1 MTNILIVEDDPMVQ
15 FIHRNYLEKIGT
27 FTNIYSSETIAEARN
42 LIATRSIQLI
52 LLDIRLKDGNGID
65 LLTELRRT
73 KQTVDV
79 ILITAAN
86 EVEIVNDALHLGVID
101 YLIKPFTLQRFE
113 KSIHRFYAKNRMFD
127 SDQLNQNQ
135 LDAYL
140 EPQPHASAPLEL
152 DKGLSM
158 ATLKIIQNA
167 IAQLPQPFTVPQL
180 TAKTGLSH
188 VSVRKYLNFL
198 ETHRFLKSDT
208 IYRKTGRPFKTYQ
221 LLTTLPI

>member
-1 MTNILIVEDDPMVQ
+1 MTSILIVEDDPMVQ

-27 FTNIYSSETIAEARN
+27 FSNIYSSDTIAEARN
-42 LIATRSIQLI
+42 LLATRSIQLI

-140 EPQPHASAPLEL
+140 EPQSHASAPLEL

-158 ATLKIIQNA
+158 ATLKIIQEA

-180 TAKTGLSH
+180 TAKTELSH